1 MNWGILAPGHIAR
14 KFAEDLQYVPEAKLA
29 AVGSRSMD
37 RAIAFA
43 EEFGVEKAYG
53 SYEELVQDPNVGVI
67 YIASPHSE
75 HYEHTMLC
83 LNAGKPVLCEKAFA
97 FNTRQVKKMTAAARE
112 KGLFLMEAIWTRF
125 HPAIQQTLDIIQSG
139 QIGKIVHIQADF
151 GFKAEYDTTT
161 RLFNRDLAGGSL
173 YDIGLYPLFI
183 SKLLLGIPSEIRA
196 VGTLTETGVDM
207 NCTMA
212 LNYGDG
218 ATASLFSTFA
228 AQTDTTCTIYG
239 TSGQLF
245 IQSRFHETTG
255 LTLYP
260 GDGMPESISTERKG
274 WGYSYEAEHVQE
286 CIRQGLI
293 ESPLLPHS
301 FSIELMESLEEVRH
315 QLGVWYPGDERYTD
329 N

>member
-14 KFAEDLQYVPEAKLA
+14 KFAEDLQYVAGARLA

-43 EEFGVEKAYG
+43 EEFGVAKAYG
-53 SYEELVQDPNVGVI
+53 SYQELVNDPDVEII
-67 YIASPHSE
+67 YVASPHSE
-75 HYEHTMLC
+75 HHEHTLLC
-83 LNAGKPVLCEKAFA
+83 LQAGKHVLCEKAFA
-97 FNTRQVKKMTAAARE
+97 LNTGQVREMTALARE
-112 KGLFLMEAIWTRF
+112 KGLFLMEAIWSRF
-125 HPAIQQTLDIIQSG
+125 HPAILQTLEIVQSG
-139 QIGKIVHIQADF
+139 QMGEIVHVQADF
-151 GFKAEYDTTT
+151 GFKAEYDVTK

-183 SKLLLGIPSEIRA
+183 SKLLLGVPAEIKA
-196 VGTLTETGVDM
+196 LGTLTETGVDM
-207 NCTMA
+207 NCSMA
-212 LNYGDG
+212 LRYDSG

-228 AQTDTTCTIYG
+228 AKTDTTCTIYG

-260 GDGMPESISTERKG
+260 EEAMPQSISTERLG
-274 WGYSYEAEHVQE
+274 WGYSYEAEHVQN
-286 CIRQGLI
+286 CIREGLT

-301 FSIELMESLEEVRH
+301 FSLELMESLVEIRR
-315 QLGVWYPGDERYTD
+315 QIGVVYPGDEK
-329 N
+329 